1 MRLAYCDD
9 EKIQLEYVQ
18 ELAENWAAGQ
28 GEPMTYV
35 AYQSAKELLFEN
47 MDSYPFD
54 LLILD
59 IDMAGMNGMELARK
73 IREKDAKLPILFL
86 TNRKE
91 YVFEGY
97 EVHALR
103 YLLKPLD
110 EEKLFPIL
118 DELRIAEQE
127 EKAYVIVSV
136 AGENRK
142 IDQTDILSVEVNGH
156 YLLIHT
162 TKKVYEVKMSL
173 VEMTELLAGSKKDG
187 AKDVFIAT
195 HRSFLVNLEHVERV
209 MRTECLLSDGSS
221 VPISRNCYK
230 AVNEAFIQYYR

>member
-9 EKIQLEYVQ
+9 EEIQLEYAQ
-18 ELAENWAAGQ
+18 KLAETWASRY
-28 GEPMTYV
+28 GEPMTYL
-35 AYQSAKELLFEN
+35 AYKSAKELLFEN

-59 IDMAGMNGMELARK
+59 IDMDGMNGMELAHK
-73 IREKDAKLPILFL
+73 IREKDAMLPILFL

-97 EVHALR
+97 EVQALR

-118 DELRIAEQE
+118 DELCTM
-127 EKAYVIVSV
+127 EKKEKEYVILSI
-136 AGENRK
+136 AGENIK
-142 IDQTDILSVEVNGH
+142 LEQDEILYVEVNRH
-156 YLLIHT
+156 YLMIHT
-162 TKKVYEVKMSL
+162 AKDVYEVKMSL
-173 VEMTELLAGSKKDG
+173 AEMSETLTDAFV
-187 AKDVFIAT
+187 AI
-195 HRSFLVNLEHVERV
+195 HRSFMVNLEHVERV

-230 AVNEAFIQYYR
+230 AVNEAFIRNYSVPL

>member
-9 EKIQLEYVQ
+9 EEIQLEYAQ
-18 ELAENWAAGQ
+18 KLAETWAVRY
-28 GEPMTYV
+28 GEPMTYL
-35 AYQSAKELLFEN
+35 AYKSAKELLFEN

-59 IDMAGMNGMELARK
+59 IDMDGMNGMELAHK
-73 IREKDAKLPILFL
+73 IREKDAMLPILFL

-97 EVHALR
+97 EVQALR

-118 DELRIAEQE
+118 DELCTM
-127 EKAYVIVSV
+127 EKKEKEYVILSI
-136 AGENRK
+136 AGENIK
-142 IDQTDILSVEVNGH
+142 LEQDEILYVEVNGH
-156 YLLIHT
+156 YLMIHT
-162 TKKVYEVKMSL
+162 AKDVYEVKMSL
-173 VEMTELLAGSKKDG
+173 AEMSETLTDAF
-187 AKDVFIAT
+187 VAT
-195 HRSFLVNLEHVERV
+195 HRSFMVNLEHVERV

-230 AVNEAFIQYYR
+230 AVNEAFIRNYSVPS

>member
-9 EKIQLEYVQ
+9 EEIQLEYAQ
-18 ELAENWAAGQ
+18 KLAETWAVRY
-28 GEPMTYV
+28 GEPMTYL
-35 AYQSAKELLFEN
+35 AYKSAKELLFEN

-59 IDMAGMNGMELARK
+59 IDMDGMNGMELARK

-97 EVHALR
+97 EVQALR

-118 DELRIAEQE
+118 DELCTM
-127 EKAYVIVSV
+127 EKKEKEYVILSI
-136 AGENRK
+136 AGENIK
-142 IDQTDILSVEVNGH
+142 LEQDEILYVEVNGH
-156 YLLIHT
+156 YLMIHT
-162 TKKVYEVKMSL
+162 AKDVYEVKMSL
-173 VEMTELLAGSKKDG
+173 AEMSETLTDAF
-187 AKDVFIAT
+187 VAT
-195 HRSFLVNLEHVERV
+195 HRSFMVNLEHVERV

-230 AVNEAFIQYYR
+230 AVNEAFIRNYSVPS

>member
-9 EKIQLEYVQ
+9 EEIQLEYAQ
-18 ELAENWAAGQ
+18 KLAETWAVRY
-28 GEPMTYV
+28 GEPMTYL
-35 AYQSAKELLFEN
+35 AYKSAKELLFEN

-59 IDMAGMNGMELARK
+59 IDMDGMNGMELAHK
-73 IREKDAKLPILFL
+73 IREKDVMLPILFL

-97 EVHALR
+97 EVQALR

-118 DELRIAEQE
+118 DELCTM
-127 EKAYVIVSV
+127 EKKEKEYVILSI
-136 AGENRK
+136 AGENIK
-142 IDQTDILSVEVNGH
+142 LEQDEILYVEVNGH
-156 YLLIHT
+156 YLMIHT
-162 TKKVYEVKMSL
+162 AKDVYEVKMSL
-173 VEMTELLAGSKKDG
+173 AEMSETLTDAF
-187 AKDVFIAT
+187 VAT
-195 HRSFLVNLEHVERV
+195 HRSFMVNLEHVERV

>member
-9 EKIQLEYVQ
+9 EEIQLEYVQ
-18 ELAENWAAGQ
+18 KLAETWAARY
-28 GEPMTYV
+28 GESMTYL
-35 AYQSAKELLFEN
+35 AYKSAKELLFEN
-47 MDSYPFD
+47 MDNYPFD

-59 IDMAGMNGMELARK
+59 IDMDGMNGMELAHK

-97 EVHALR
+97 EVQALR

-118 DELRIAEQE
+118 DELCTM
-127 EKAYVIVSV
+127 EKKEKEYVILSI
-136 AGENRK
+136 AGENIK
-142 IDQTDILSVEVNGH
+142 LEQDEIFYVEVNGH
-156 YLLIHT
+156 YLMIHT
-162 TKKVYEVKMSL
+162 AKDAYEVKMSL
-173 VEMTELLAGSKKDG
+173 AEMAETLTDAF
-187 AKDVFIAT
+187 VAT
-195 HRSFLVNLEHVERV
+195 HRSFMVNLEHVERV

>member
-9 EKIQLEYVQ
+9 EEIQLEYAQ
-18 ELAENWAAGQ
+18 KLAETWAVRY
-28 GEPMTYV
+28 GEPMTYL
-35 AYQSAKELLFEN
+35 AYKSAKELLFEN

-59 IDMAGMNGMELARK
+59 IDMDGMNGMELAHK
-73 IREKDAKLPILFL
+73 IREKDAMLPILFL

-97 EVHALR
+97 EVQALR

-118 DELRIAEQE
+118 DELCTM
-127 EKAYVIVSV
+127 EKKEKEYVILSI
-136 AGENRK
+136 AGENIK
-142 IDQTDILSVEVNGH
+142 LEQDEILYVEVNRH
-156 YLLIHT
+156 YLMIHT
-162 TKKVYEVKMSL
+162 AKDVYEVKMSL
-173 VEMTELLAGSKKDG
+173 AEMSETLTDAF
-187 AKDVFIAT
+187 VAT
-195 HRSFLVNLEHVERV
+195 HRSFMVNLEHVERV

>member
-9 EKIQLEYVQ
+9 EEIQLEYAQ
-18 ELAENWAAGQ
+18 KLAETWAVRY
-28 GEPMTYV
+28 GEPMTYL
-35 AYQSAKELLFEN
+35 AYKSAKELLFEN

-59 IDMAGMNGMELARK
+59 IDMDGMNGMELAHK
-73 IREKDAKLPILFL
+73 IREKDAMLPILFL

-97 EVHALR
+97 EVQALR

-118 DELRIAEQE
+118 DELCTM
-127 EKAYVIVSV
+127 EKKEKEYVILSI
-136 AGENRK
+136 AGENIK
-142 IDQTDILSVEVNGH
+142 LEQDEILYVEVNGH
-156 YLLIHT
+156 YLMIHT
-162 TKKVYEVKMSL
+162 AKDVYEVKMSL
-173 VEMTELLAGSKKDG
+173 AEMSETLTDAF
-187 AKDVFIAT
+187 VAT
-195 HRSFLVNLEHVERV
+195 HRSFMVNLEHVERV

>member
-9 EKIQLEYVQ
+9 EEIQLEYAQ
-18 ELAENWAAGQ
+18 KLAETWAVRY
-28 GEPMTYV
+28 GEPMTYL
-35 AYQSAKELLFEN
+35 AYKSAKELLFEN

-59 IDMAGMNGMELARK
+59 IDMDGMNGMELAHK
-73 IREKDAKLPILFL
+73 IREKDAMLPILFL

-97 EVHALR
+97 EVQALR

-118 DELRIAEQE
+118 DELCTM
-127 EKAYVIVSV
+127 EKKEKEYVILSI
-136 AGENRK
+136 AGENIK
-142 IDQTDILSVEVNGH
+142 LEQDEILYVEVNGH
-156 YLLIHT
+156 YLMIHT
-162 TKKVYEVKMSL
+162 AKDVYEVKMSL
-173 VEMTELLAGSKKDG
+173 AEMSETLTDAF
-187 AKDVFIAT
+187 VAT
-195 HRSFLVNLEHVERV
+195 HRSFMVNLEHVERV

-230 AVNEAFIQYYR
+230 AVNEAFIRNYSVPL